1 MEDSRRYKRGKYEWT
16 PKGRGGK
23 EGRNQEAI
31 EVPTHVCKPYE
42 HGKKST
48 DHLVTS
54 QIETPGRAAF
64 PSLSEKDRYQNLSLS
79 RNNPPLPFKFC
90 RNVPHINPV
99 GANRGRKLKNEG
111 QEGKTSILS
120 VIATDQG

>member
-16 PKGRGGK
+16 PKERGGK

-31 EVPTHVCKPYE
+31 EAPTHVCKPYE

-48 DHLVTS
+48 DHLVTF

-64 PSLSEKDRYQNLSLS
+64 PSLSEKDRHQNLSLS
-79 RNNPPLPFKFC
+79 RNNSPFPLKFC

-99 GANRGRKLKNEG
+99 AANHGRKLENGG